1 MMLAVL
7 FVCGVA
13 NFALSKALI
22 ESDHP
27 ILETLPAAF
36 RRNGGRVSLAFEF
49 GILLIAMLLAANDWP
64 SAAWLYAGYTAAN
77 AVFGWLV
84 ATGRL

>member
-27 ILETLPAAF
+27 ILETLPPALL
-36 RRNGGRVSLAFEF
+36 RNGGRMSLAFEF
-49 GILLIAMLLAANDWP
+49 AILLIAVMLAANGWP

-77 AVFGWLV
+77 GVFGWLV

>member
-13 NFALSKALI
+13 NIALSKALI
-22 ESDHP
+22 ESNHP

-36 RRNGGRVSLAFEF
+36 RQNGGRVSLAFEF
-49 GILLIAMLLAANDWP
+49 AMLLVAMLLAAHGWP
-64 SAAWLYAGYTAAN
+64 SVAWLYAGYTIAN
-77 AVFGWLV
+77 GAFGWLV